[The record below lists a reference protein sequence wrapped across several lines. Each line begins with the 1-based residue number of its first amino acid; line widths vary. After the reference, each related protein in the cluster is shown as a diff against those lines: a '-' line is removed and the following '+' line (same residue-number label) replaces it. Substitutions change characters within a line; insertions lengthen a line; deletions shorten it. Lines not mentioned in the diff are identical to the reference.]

1 MKQNKRTIEQE
12 SGCVVVHAALPPK
25 LLRWAVKRAKDEGHK
40 DVSQVMQRGIDC
52 LREKQ
57 KAGLPLA

>member
-1 MKQNKRTIEQE
+1 MKPDKRTIEE
-12 SGCVVVHAALPPK
+12 VGGFVVVHAALPPD
-25 LLRWAVKRAKDEGHK
+25 LLKWAVKRAKDEGHK

-52 LREKQ
+52 LRERQ

>member
-1 MKQNKRTIEQE
+1 MKKRKPTVEQE
-12 SGCVVVHAALPPK
+12 SGFVVVHAALPPH

-52 LREKQ
+52 LRERQ

>member
-1 MKQNKRTIEQE
+1 MKRKRTIQDE
-12 SGCVVVHAALPPK
+12 GGFVVVHAALPPH